1 MKAIEMTS
9 RYDPI
14 EIGVTC
20 CITILR
26 DDKWYQLR
34 PFQAP
39 LKKAKEIISR
49 LRRKG
54 RTIKVTWF
62 EGLG

>member
-1 MKAIEMTS
+1 MGFYEGETFFDNGYSWQI
-9 RYDPI
+9 DN
-14 EIGVTC
+14 
-20 CITILR
+20 
-26 DDKWYQLR
+26 WYQLR
-34 PFQAP
+34 PFQSP
-39 LKKAKEIISR
+39 LKKAKEIVSR